1 MKKDL
6 SDVAFPAVSGAYA
19 VILGGV
25 IPGLLW
31 YFAGFVLELGKHSWV
46 ALPVGTAV
54 LLFDALELLA
64 MQKPFQ

>member
-31 YFAGFVLELGKHSWV
+31 YFAGFVLELGKHR
-46 ALPVGTAV
+46 
-54 LLFDALELLA
+54 
-64 MQKPFQ
+64 